1 MPKPDVSAERKA
13 QILAAASNIF
23 LKKGFDAARMEDIAA
38 SAGLSIGGVYWY
50 YKSKEEVIL
59 DLMDSITN
67 TDLDDL
73 HALLDAPGPVVE
85 RLKGYVRASV
95 PPTEKLSPLFYD
107 FYSLGG
113 RDPRVRARLQEYF
126 HAYRQVIAAL
136 LAQGVARGE
145 FRPLDVERLAIL
157 FAALYE
163 GMLEMAMLDP
173 DNVQAVYEL
182 VDALDVLFL
191 GLRP

>member
-13 QILAAASNIF
+13 QILDAASIVF
-23 LKKGFDAARMEDIAA
+23 LKKGFDAARMEEIAA
-38 SAGLSIGGVYWY
+38 GAGLSIGGVYWY

-59 DLMDSITN
+59 GLMDAITN

-73 HALLDAPGPVVE
+73 HALLDAPGPV
-85 RLKGYVRASV
+85 
-95 PPTEKLSPLFYD
+95 
-107 FYSLGG
+107 
-113 RDPRVRARLQEYF
+113 
-126 HAYRQVIAAL
+126 
-136 LAQGVARGE
+136 
-145 FRPLDVERLAIL
+145 VERLAIL

-173 DNVQAVYEL
+173 DNVQAVSEL
-182 VDALDVLFL
+182 VNALDVLFL

>member
-23 LKKGFDAARMEDIAA
+23 LQKGFDAARMEDIAA
-38 SAGLSIGGVYWY
+38 GAGLSIGGVYWY

-59 DLMDSITN
+59 GLMDAITN
-67 TDLDDL
+67 TDLGDL
-73 HALLDAPGPVVE
+73 HALLDAPGTVVE
-85 RLKGYVRASV
+85 RLKGYVRASI

-107 FYSLGG
+107 FYGLSG
-113 RDPRVRARLQEYF
+113 RDPRVRSRLQAYF
-126 HAYRQVIAAL
+126 RAYRQVIAAL

-173 DNVQAVYEL
+173 DNVQAVSAL
-182 VDALDVLFL
+182 VNALDVLFV

>member
-23 LKKGFDAARMEDIAA
+23 LKKGFDAARMEEIAA

-73 HALLDAPGPVVE
+73 HALLDAPGTVVE
-85 RLKGYVRASV
+85 RLDAYIRASV
-95 PPTEKLSPLFYD
+95 PPAEKLSPLFYD
-107 FYSLGG
+107 FYGLGG
-113 RDPRVRARLQEYF
+113 RDPRVRTRLQEYF
-126 HAYRQVIAAL
+126 RAYRQVIAAL

-163 GMLEMAMLDP
+163 GMLEMAMLDS
-173 DNVQAVYEL
+173 DNVQAVSEL
-182 VDALDVLFL
+182 VNALDVLFL

>member
-23 LKKGFDAARMEDIAA
+23 LKKGFDTTRMEEIAA

-73 HALLDAPGPVVE
+73 HALLDAPGTVVE
-85 RLKGYVRASV
+85 RLEAYIRASV
-95 PPTEKLSPLFYD
+95 PPAEKLSPLFYD
-107 FYSLGG
+107 FYGLGG
-113 RDPRVRARLQEYF
+113 RDPRVRSRLQAYF
-126 HAYRQVIAAL
+126 RAYRQVIAAL

-173 DNVQAVYEL
+173 DNVQAVSEL
-182 VDALDVLFL
+182 VNALDVLFL